1 MITKTEVHQA
11 NVGSKQGWAFSVYYN
26 NSKCPNFCSS
36 LVKTEIGAK
45 RNLKKYVETGEFSF
59 YGNAE

>member
-11 NVGSKQGWAFSVYYN
+11 NVGSKKGWAFSVYYN
-26 NSKCPNFCSS
+26 NSKCPSFCSS